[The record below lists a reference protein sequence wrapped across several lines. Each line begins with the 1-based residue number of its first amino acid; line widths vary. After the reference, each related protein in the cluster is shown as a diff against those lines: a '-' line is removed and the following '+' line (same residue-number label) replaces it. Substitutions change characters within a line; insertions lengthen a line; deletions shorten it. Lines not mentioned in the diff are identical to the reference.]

1 MNELLY
7 EYRGALYPDYLKR
20 GNACRF
26 IVPTALE
33 FCKGA
38 GVDVG
43 AGRWPFPGAVP
54 VDPYAGGPQMDG
66 CCATDLPLGPHPGGA
81 WDYVFSSH
89 CLEHL
94 PDPVRALEHWRD
106 RLRPG
111 GCLFL
116 YLPHPAMRYWNPQHC
131 RKHLH
136 LFHPEDVA
144 QMVRDLGF
152 VDVIHG
158 ERDLAWSFAVVGF
171 KNGRE

>member
-1 MNELLY
+1 MNDLLFD
-7 EYRGALYPDYLKR
+7 YRGEAFPDYLKR

-33 FCKGA
+33 FCKGR
-38 GVDVG
+38 GFDVG
-43 AGRWPFPGAVP
+43 AGRWPLPGAIP
-54 VDPYAGGPQMDG
+54 VDLGSDVDAYHLPEGDG
-66 CCATDLPLGPHPGGA
+66 LDF
-81 WDYVFSSH
+81 VFSSH

-94 PDPVRALEHWRD
+94 QDPVRALEGWRD

-171 KNGRE
+171 KNG